1 MNRTPLFRYVV
12 VAYLWTWVMML
23 PVLLANRGLIPR
35 PVPHEWEALAAF
47 GPFVAALLVLRG
59 AGREERAEFQASLC
73 RFDVHRGWLAFA
85 LLSPFAFLLGAVAIV
100 TVTGGVPDFGNITA
114 GRLSTWRGVL
124 DLFFV
129 SSVLQGL
136 GEEPGWRGYL
146 LPRLRKVFG
155 PLAASLVIFPVWLL
169 WHLPFFLSRPEF
181 GIAQFA
187 GFSLGILSASL
198 WMTLL
203 WDATR
208 SSGLAVVWHTL
219 LNITRGIAGALSTPA
234 FLAYGVV
241 VMAGAVLIGLYWTLR
256 GRPKSG

>member
-1 MNRTPLFRYVV
+1 MNRKPVLLYVG

-23 PVLLANRGLIPR
+23 PIYLANRGLIPLL
-35 PVPHEWEALAAF
+35 VPHEWEAVAAF
-47 GPFVAALLVLRG
+47 GPFVAAVFVLRAASG
-59 AGREERAEFQASLC
+59 AERAEFWASLK
-73 RFDVHRGWLAFA
+73 RFDVHRGWLAFT
-85 LLSPFAFLLGAVAIV
+85 LLSPFVFLLGAVAV
-100 TVTGGVPDFGNITA
+100 LTVTSGVPDFGNITA
-114 GRLSTWRGVL
+114 GRLSTWRGVM

-129 SSVLQGL
+129 SSVLQSL
-136 GEEPGWRGYL
+136 GEEPGWRGYM

-155 PLAASLVIFPVWLL
+155 PLAASVVIFPVWLL

-198 WMTLL
+198 WMTLM

-219 LNITRGIAGALSTPA
+219 LNMTRGIAGAISTPA
-234 FLAYGVV
+234 FLAYGMV
-241 VMAGAVLIGLYWTLR
+241 VMAGAVVIGLYWSLR
-256 GRPKSG
+256 GRPRPG